1 MICKVQIFWEGPQN
15 LKKSPNFFANAKHE
29 WDFSNFCGLLRISE
43 LYITPK
49 EMFCIRYPLSYSLQD
64 RKKMKQTYLHL
75 YEHRLH
81 RLPSMQCYQIESKV
95 SNHFYCMHKNL
106 PLTCIH
112 RVSIKIVKKDFGH
125 DRKMKNSLNEL
136 F

>member
-1 MICKVQIFWEGPQN
+1 MWFVKFRYTEKAPKIW
-15 LKKSPNFFANAKHE
+15 KKSPNFFANTKHG
-29 WDFSNFCGLLRISE
+29 WDFCGLLRISE

-49 EMFCIRYPLSYSLQD
+49 KMFCICYPLSYSLQD

-106 PLTCIH
+106 LLTCIH
-112 RVSIKIVKKDFGH
+112 RVSIKACVQLVNIDYKPAY
-125 DRKMKNSLNEL
+125 NSYNCYI
-136 F
+136 